1 MLDNQKNISS
11 FFLNS
16 LINYPNN
23 IAISDEN
30 KCYTYE
36 EIFYETL
43 SLTKSINSRL
53 NNKKLEPI
61 IILVENSPKSLIG
74 ILAIIFSG
82 NIYCPIEIKVGKER
96 IDSIQNTLKNELTI
110 NGLNKKIDNFIVD
123 IEYKIGL
130 DEGKERFNFNESLEY
145 VNRSVRSVISTDPCY
160 VIFTSGS
167 TGVPKGVTVS
177 HQGVIDYIKWAQ
189 QTYNFKSSD
198 IFASQAPLI
207 FDNSTLDIY
216 AAFNAGASLNF
227 VPREFFSFP
236 IKLKEYLI
244 DKEISV
250 IFWVPSVYT
259 IFYKFDVLSN
269 FNNSKLRICLFAGEV
284 MPASSLKY
292 WIEKIPNALFS
303 NLYGP
308 TEITVDCTYFN
319 VPSDFDEDDV
329 PIGIA
334 CSNTNIIVVDEN
346 NTPASDGELLI
357 RGEGVALGYWGDKI
371 KTNKAF
377 IQNPTHDNYR
387 DVVYRTG
394 DLVTVKNGLI
404 YYKGRADNQIKLH
417 GYRIELSEIESI
429 AQGYT
434 KIKYA
439 ICGFDQNNL
448 RIWLI
453 YSGDVSKVE
462 LLKYI
467 KPKLPDYMI
476 PKFIKMIPD
485 IPLLSN
491 GKLDRKF
498 IENHYKENQ

>member
-1 MLDNQKNISS
+1 M
-11 FFLNS
+11 
-16 LINYPNN
+16 
-23 IAISDEN
+23 
-30 KCYTYE
+30 
-36 EIFYETL
+36 
-43 SLTKSINSRL
+43 
-53 NNKKLEPI
+53 
-61 IILVENSPKSLIG
+61 
-74 ILAIIFSG
+74 
-82 NIYCPIEIKVGKER
+82 
-96 IDSIQNTLKNELTI
+96 
-110 NGLNKKIDNFIVD
+110 
-123 IEYKIGL
+123 
-130 DEGKERFNFNESLEY
+130 
-145 VNRSVRSVISTDPCY
+145 
-160 VIFTSGS
+160 
-167 TGVPKGVTVS
+167 
-177 HQGVIDYIKWAQ
+177 
-189 QTYNFKSSD
+189 
-198 IFASQAPLI
+198 
-207 FDNSTLDIY
+207 
-216 AAFNAGASLNF
+216 
-227 VPREFFSFP
+227 
-236 IKLKEYLI
+236 
-244 DKEISV
+244 
-250 IFWVPSVYT
+250 
-259 IFYKFDVLSN
+259 
-269 FNNSKLRICLFAGEV
+269 
-284 MPASSLKY
+284 
-292 WIEKIPNALFS
+292 
-303 NLYGP
+303 
-308 TEITVDCTYFN
+308 
-319 VPSDFDEDDV
+319 PSDFDEDDV

-357 RGEGVALGYWGDKI
+357 RGEGVALGYWGDKT

-394 DLVTVKNGLI
+394 DLVSVKNGLI

-462 LLKYI
+462 LLEYI